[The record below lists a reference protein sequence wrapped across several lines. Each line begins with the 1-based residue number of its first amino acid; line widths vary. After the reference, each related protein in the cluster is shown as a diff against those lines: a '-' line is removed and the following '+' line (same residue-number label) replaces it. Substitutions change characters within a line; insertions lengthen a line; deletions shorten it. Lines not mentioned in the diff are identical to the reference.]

1 MKYPASAIRTNQCIW
16 NHATGPEGLGIHNFN
31 PDVGACAGKAVGHFA
46 NLVVEA
52 PPFLDHDQA
61 GVALALMS
69 PERVSAFLRV
79 QIA

>member
-1 MKYPASAIRTNQCIW
+1 MWARLRGQSGRP
-16 NHATGPEGLGIHNFN
+16 
-31 PDVGACAGKAVGHFA
+31 HFA

-69 PERVSAFLRV
+69 PERMSALVPV